1 MLKTIME
8 ELEKLGD
15 EKTKQKYIKDG
26 ADTSLFGVKVGDLK
40 KLVKTYKLNKNNAL
54 AIELIE
60 TKNYDAMYLGFLI
73 MEPRAI
79 EVENFIRW
87 IDYSQ
92 YYRIRIHSLAYG
104 MAEHDQFREFLDY
117 TKDKKDDIH
126 QSIYYAILAG
136 RIIIDP
142 TFNNDLMLEI
152 ATYIRDNINTDTY
165 ANMNFTKYE
174 MYGLL
179 GYIGMQVASLSDLM
193 IEFSK
198 QIDKDLEIITNR
210 RKINN
215 VGFIQSCI
223 NHDGIGK
230 KRKSARC

>member
-1 MLKTIME
+1 MLNTIMI
-8 ELEKLGD
+8 ELEQLGD

-26 ADTSLFGVKVGDLK
+26 ADTELFGVKVGDLK
-40 KLVKTYKLNKNNAL
+40 KLVKAHKLNKNNQL

-79 EVENFIRW
+79 DVENFIRW
-87 IDYSQ
+87 IDYSE

-104 MAEHDQFREFLDY
+104 MAEHDEFRQFLDY
-117 TKDKKDDIH
+117 TKERKDDLH
-126 QSIYYAILAG
+126 QSIHYAILAG
-136 RIIIDP
+136 RVVIDP
-142 TFNNDLMLEI
+142 TFNNDLLLDV
-152 ATYIRDNINTDTY
+152 ATYIRDNINTQAYSD
-165 ANMNFTKYE
+165 MNYTKYE

-193 IEFSK
+193 IDYSK
-198 QIDKDLEIITNR
+198 QIDEGLNIETNR
-210 RKINN
+210 RSVNN
-215 VGFIQSCI
+215 VGFINSCI
-223 NHDGIGK
+223 NHGTVGK